1 MTSEAEFLLATLRG
15 QGTPAPPPSSA
26 SINWQILLDLASTS
40 LRG

>member
-1 MTSEAEFLLATLRG
+1 MTSESEFLLATLRG
-15 QGTPAPPPSSA
+15 QGTPAPPPSA